1 VFEQL
6 LARLAKALDAAKVP
20 YIVIGGQAVLQHG
33 EPRFTRDIDI
43 SLGVDSDGLPAVLK
57 AMADCGLKPLVDSPK
72 TFVERTYILPVHDPR
87 TEIRVDFAFT
97 FSPFEREAI
106 ARAVRLPVGKHRV
119 AYATVED
126 LIIHK
131 LFAGRPRDIEDI
143 RGVLA
148 RQEGNVDRQ
157 YLHHWIRQF
166 ARIEGKGHLLPQ
178 LEELLA
184 EWPDP
189 PPSSSQHRCPTT

>member
-1 VFEQL
+1 MFEQL
-6 LARLAKALDAAKVP
+6 MAKLGQTLDAHRVP

-43 SLGVDSDGLPAVLK
+43 SLGVDSGAVDQVL
-57 AMADCGLKPLVDSPK
+57 AATAECGLKPLVESPR
-72 TFVERTYILPVHDPR
+72 TFVERTYILPVHDPQ

-106 ARAVRLPVGKHRV
+106 ARAVRLHIGGYDV
-119 AYATVED
+119 AFATAED

-143 RGVLA
+143 RGILA
-148 RQEGNVDRQ
+148 RKRGKVDRE
-157 YLHHWIRQF
+157 YLRHWIRQF
-166 ARIEGKGHLLPQ
+166 AQLDGKAHLLTQ
-178 LEELLA
+178 LEDLLA
-184 EWPDP
+184 EG
-189 PPSSSQHRCPTT
+189 

>member
-1 VFEQL
+1 MFEQL
-6 LARLAKALDAAKVP
+6 MAKLGRSLDAAKVP

-43 SLGVDSDGLPAVLK
+43 SLGVDSDGVNAVLG
-57 AMADCGLKPLVDSPK
+57 AVAVCGLKPLVDSPK
-72 TFVERTYILPVHDPR
+72 SFVERTYILPVHDPE

-106 ARAVRLPVGKHRV
+106 SRAVRLRVGGYDV
-119 AYATVED
+119 AYATAED

-148 RQEGNVDRQ
+148 RKQGKVDRD
-157 YLHHWIRQF
+157 YLCRWIRQF
-166 ARIEGKGHLLPQ
+166 AKLEGKGHLLPQ
-178 LEELLA
+178 LETLLA
-184 EWPDP
+184 EF
-189 PPSSSQHRCPTT
+189 QER